1 MTHPSESIIRE
12 VMASK
17 TYRTALA
24 TLTAEHDRTVEDIVA
39 LTQIAAPSFQEETR
53 ARAFLAMAEAHGL
66 KNLEI
71 DAEGNVTGLRP
82 GAGNGPLVC
91 IAAHLD
97 TVFPAGTDLAV
108 RREGTK
114 LYAPGVG
121 DDTRSL
127 AVLLAW
133 LRAMDAAGVST
144 RADLLFVADVGEEG
158 PGDLR
163 GMRHLFQK
171 GPYRDRI
178 SAFITVD
185 SPNMEHIATGGVG
198 SKRYR
203 VTFNGPGGHS
213 YGAFGLVNPMFAMA
227 DAISRLG
234 RITVPDSPKTTYS
247 ASVTGGGTSINSI
260 PNSVWTDFDLRSES
274 PDELGRLEATF
285 LNLIDKSVAAENAAR
300 STRNGPIAAEIRKT
314 GDRPAGRTDETGDLA
329 RIAHAAISAH
339 GFQPGFETSSTDAN
353 IPMSLGIPAIK
364 IGSGGTG
371 GRAHSLEEWIDV
383 APEPSIRGMAAGLA
397 TGTGGGRRGLNH
409 RGGATMCRTGARWW
423 DTSAGCCASCSASCS
438 SLAGCSDSCRSS
450 GSGCCRSV

>member
-1 MTHPSESIIRE
+1 MTRQAESIIRE
-12 VMASK
+12 VMESEA
-17 TYRTALA
+17 YGRAVA
-24 TLTAEHDRTVEDIVA
+24 ILTAEHDRTVEDIVTF
-39 LTQIAAPSFQEETR
+39 TQIAAPSFQEETR
-53 ARAFLAMAEAHGL
+53 ARAFLAMAKAHGL
-66 KNLEI
+66 KDLEI
-71 DAEGNVTGLRP
+71 DAEGNVTGRRP
-82 GAGNGPLVC
+82 GVGNGPLIC

-97 TVFPAGTDLAV
+97 TVFPAGTDLTV
-108 RREGTK
+108 RREGTQ

-133 LRAMDAAGVST
+133 LRAMDAADVRT

-163 GMRHLFQK
+163 GMRYLFGK
-171 GPYRDRI
+171 GPYKGRI

-185 SPNMEHIATGGVG
+185 SPDMSHIATGGVG

-203 VTFNGPGGHS
+203 VTFKGPGGHS

-227 DAISRLG
+227 DAIARLG
-234 RITVPDSPKTTYS
+234 RITVPANPKTTYS

-274 PDELGRLEATF
+274 PAELARLEATF
-285 LNLIDKSVAAENAAR
+285 LDLVARSVAAENATR
-300 STRNGPIAAEIRKT
+300 STRNGPVSTEMVKI
-314 GDRPAGRTDETGDLA
+314 GDRPAGRTDERSELV

-339 GFQPGFETSSTDAN
+339 GFQPKFETSSTDAN

-397 TGTGGGRRGLNH
+397 TVL
-409 RGGATMCRTGARWW
+409 AV
-423 DTSAGCCASCSASCS
+423 AGIA
-438 SLAGCSDSCRSS
+438 
-450 GSGCCRSV
+450 

>member
-1 MTHPSESIIRE
+1 MTSHTESIIRE
-12 VMASK
+12 VMASEA
-17 TYRTALA
+17 YRTAVA
-24 TLTAEHDRTVEDIVA
+24 TIAAEHERTVQDIIT
-39 LTQIAAPSFQEETR
+39 LTQIEAPSFQEATR
-53 ARAFLAMAEAHGL
+53 AKAWREMAEAHGL
-66 KNLEI
+66 KNLQI

-82 GAGNGPLVC
+82 GVGNGPLIC

-97 TVFPAGTDLAV
+97 TVFPAGTDLTV

-114 LYAPGVG
+114 LFAPGVG

-133 LRAMDAAGVST
+133 LRAMDAAAIQT
-144 RADLLFVADVGEEG
+144 RADILFVADVGEEG

-163 GMRHLFQK
+163 GMRYLFQK
-171 GPYRDRI
+171 GPYKDRI

-185 SPNMEHIATGGVG
+185 SPDMEHIATGGVG

-227 DAISRLG
+227 DAITRLG
-234 RITVPDSPKTTYS
+234 QIKVPATPKTTYS

-260 PNSVWTDFDLRSES
+260 PNSVWTDFDLRSEE
-274 PDELGRLEATF
+274 PTELDRLEASF
-285 LNLIDKSVAAENAAR
+285 LAIIARSVAAENSVR
-300 STRNGPIAAEIRKT
+300 STRNGPIATDVQKT
-314 GDRPAGRTDETGDLA
+314 GDRPAGRTDPSQELVQLA
-329 RIAHAAISAH
+329 RTAIAAH
-339 GFQPGFETSSTDAN
+339 GFQPRFESSSTDAN

-371 GRAHSLEEWIDV
+371 GRAHSLDEWLDV

-397 TGTGGGRRGLNH
+397 TLLG
-409 RGGATMCRTGARWW
+409 
-423 DTSAGCCASCSASCS
+423 
-438 SLAGCSDSCRSS
+438 LAG
-450 GSGCCRSV
+450 VV

>member
-1 MTHPSESIIRE
+1 MTDQAESIIHE
-12 VMASK
+12 VMGSDA
-17 TYRTALA
+17 YRAAVA

-39 LTQIAAPSFQEETR
+39 LTEIAAPSFQEATR
-53 ARAFLAMAEAHGL
+53 AHAFHAMAEMHGL
-66 KNLEI
+66 KHLAI

-82 GAGNGPLVC
+82 GIGNGPLVC

-97 TVFPAGTDLAV
+97 TVFPAGTDLTV

-133 LRAMDAAGVST
+133 LRAMDAAGVRT

-163 GMRHLFQK
+163 GMRHLFEK
-171 GPYRDRI
+171 GPYKDRI

-185 SPNMEHIATGGVG
+185 SPDMQHIATGGVG

-203 VTFNGPGGHS
+203 VTFKGPGGHS
-213 YGAFGLVNPMFAMA
+213 
-227 DAISRLG
+227 
-234 RITVPDSPKTTYS
+234 
-247 ASVTGGGTSINSI
+247 I
-260 PNSVWTDFDLRSES
+260 PNNVWTEFDLRSES
-274 PDELGRLEATF
+274 PAELARLESTF
-285 LNLIDKSVAAENAAR
+285 LDLLAKSVAAENEAR
-300 STRNGPIAAEIRKT
+300 STRTGAVTTDIVKI
-314 GDRPAGRTDETGDLA
+314 GDRPAGRTDANSDLV
-329 RIAHAAISAH
+329 RLAHAAISAH
-339 GFQPGFETSSTDAN
+339 GFHPSLETSSTDAN

-397 TGTGGGRRGLNH
+397 TVLAVAGL
-409 RGGATMCRTGARWW
+409 A
-423 DTSAGCCASCSASCS
+423 
-438 SLAGCSDSCRSS
+438 
-450 GSGCCRSV
+450 

>member
-1 MTHPSESIIRE
+1 MTDQAESMIRE
-12 VMASK
+12 VMASDAYGK
-17 TYRTALA
+17 AAA
-24 TLTAEHDRTVEDIVA
+24 TLAAEHDRTVEDIVT

-53 ARAFLAMAEAHGL
+53 ARAFLGMAGAHGL
-66 KNLEI
+66 QNLEI
-71 DAEGNVTGLRP
+71 DAEGNVTGVRP

-91 IAAHLD
+91 VAAHLD
-97 TVFPAGTDLAV
+97 TVFPANTDLTV

-114 LYAPGVG
+114 LFAPGVG

-133 LRAMDAAGVST
+133 LRALDAAGVRT

-163 GMRHLFQK
+163 GMRYLFQK

-185 SPNMEHIATGGVG
+185 SPDMDHIATGGVG

-203 VTFNGPGGHS
+203 VTLHGPGGHS

-227 DAISRLG
+227 DAIARLG
-234 RITVPDSPKTTYS
+234 RVSVPAHPKTTYS
-247 ASVTGGGTSINSI
+247 ASLTGGGTSINSI
-260 PNSVWTDFDLRSES
+260 PNSVWTEFDLRSES
-274 PDELGRLEATF
+274 PQELARLEAGF
-285 LNLIDKSVAAENAAR
+285 LDLLQQAVAAENAAR
-300 STRNGPIAAEIRKT
+300 STRSGAVATEIRKI
-314 GDRPAGRTDETGDLA
+314 GDRPAGRTDENCDLVRLA
-329 RIAHAAISAH
+329 SAAINAH
-339 GFQPGFETSSTDAN
+339 GFRPRFETSSTDAN

-383 APEPSIRGMAAGLA
+383 APEPSLRGMSAGLA
-397 TGTGGGRRGLNH
+397 TIM
-409 RGGATMCRTGARWW
+409 AV
-423 DTSAGCCASCSASCS
+423 AGIA
-438 SLAGCSDSCRSS
+438 
-450 GSGCCRSV
+450 